1 MAREHEAEAT
11 RLEREETQR
20 PWPWPWP
27 RNPRAPQVPHTP
39 NVRHDG
45 NNGMARA
52 ATHNETRGT
61 QGTRIGDTLD
71 PRVVVMSHPISAV
84 AEQYRLLALGLEGA
98 LRAGKRR
105 MAFTSAAAHEG
116 RTLCAINT
124 AFVLGCERHYRVT
137 LVDCD
142 FRAPAVHRV
151 LGIEP
156 DVGLGDVL
164 EGRAELQ
171 HTMWRFG
178 EHELWIL
185 PVGHVTAPHAAVTSR
200 RLGEVLGEVLRQSDV
215 VLIDAPPV
223 LPLADMAALGPH
235 IDGAVMAIRAGRT
248 RRELIDM
255 ALDALALAEVE
266 VLGAALVGIE
276 AEAGTAYQLCV
287 EHDRRQ
293 RALPP
298 HEPERAGPGR
308 SGEPE
313 PKELQPVQQS

>member
-1 MAREHEAEAT
+1 MAT
-11 RLEREETQR
+11 EREMEAVREEPGEAQR
-20 PWPWPWP
+20 SWPWPWP
-27 RNPRAPQVPHTP
+27 RTKDPR
-39 NVRHDG
+39 RDG
-45 NNGMARA
+45 ASARSGSDA
-52 ATHNETRGT
+52 AARGAANSLH
-61 QGTRIGDTLD
+61 GSRIGDTLD
-71 PRVVVMSHPISAV
+71 PRVVVMSRPTSAV

-98 LRAGKRR
+98 VRSGKRR
-105 MAFTSAAAHEG
+105 MAFTSAAAGEG

-142 FRAPAVHRV
+142 FRMPTVHRV

-156 DVGLGDVL
+156 EVGLGDVL

-178 EHELWIL
+178 DHELWIV
-185 PVGHVTAPHAAVTSR
+185 PAGRVSAPHAAVTSR
-200 RLGEVLGEVLRQSDV
+200 RLGDVIGELLRQSDI

-223 LPLADMAALGPH
+223 LPLADVAALGRH
-235 IDGAVMAIRAGRT
+235 VDGAVMAIRAGRT
-248 RRELIDM
+248 RREIIDM
-255 ALDALALAEVE
+255 ALDALALAEVD
-266 VLGAALVGIE
+266 VLGAVLVGIE

-298 HEPERAGPGR
+298 HVPQRAGA
-308 SGEPE
+308 SE

>member
-1 MAREHEAEAT
+1 MSR
-11 RLEREETQR
+11 EREVEAARVEREGSR

-27 RNPRAPQVPHTP
+27 KPRPRD
-39 NVRHDG
+39 VRRDG
-45 NNGMARA
+45 TSAAAGAVSNGEARG
-52 ATHNETRGT
+52 E
-61 QGTRIGDTLD
+61 QGARIGDTLD
-71 PRVVVMSHPISAV
+71 PRVVVMSRPASAV

-98 LRAGKRR
+98 IRAGKRR
-105 MAFTSAAAHEG
+105 MAFTSAAMGEG

-124 AFVLGCERHYRVT
+124 AFVLGCERQHRVA

-156 DVGLGDVL
+156 EVGLGDVL
-164 EGRAELQ
+164 EGRAELH

-178 EHELWIL
+178 EHELWIV
-185 PVGHVTAPHAAVTSR
+185 PAGRVTTPHAAVTSR
-200 RLGEVLGEVLRQSDV
+200 RLGEVFGELLRQSDL

-223 LPLADMAALGPH
+223 LPLADVAALGRH

-255 ALDALALAEVE
+255 ALDALALAEVD
-266 VLGAALVGIE
+266 VLGAVLVGIE
-276 AEAGTAYQLCV
+276 AEAGTTYQLCV

-298 HEPERAGPGR
+298 HEPERTGPSR
-308 SGEPE
+308 SGDPE